1 MTLNLSD
8 EQKYIDKLT
17 EIVEENFS
25 NSSFGVEEL
34 AKEMGMSHSSL
45 HRKLKAIAR
54 QSISQFIRETRL
66 KRAMELL
73 QLQAGTVSE
82 VAFGVGFGSTTYFS
96 KCFHDFYGYPPGEV
110 RKRFVSKPG
119 SGKNLDHIGEPEN
132 QIKSIAVLPF
142 DNYTNDNSQE
152 FLVFGMHD
160 ALIGEIGQLGTI
172 RVVSKTSVLTYLD
185 SDKTIKEI
193 ASELDVDAIVE
204 ASVLFVDEKIKIQ
217 LKLYGVFPDERQL
230 WAHSFDVDI
239 SNILNLYN
247 QVIRQIAN
255 EINLTLSPDQ
265 QIKLEG
271 TREVNPDSYKAYLRG
286 KYHLYQLTPE
296 GMKKGLE
303 YLHEAIRIDPAEPF
317 AYAGLALG

>member
-1 MTLNLSD
+1 M
-8 EQKYIDKLT
+8 
-17 EIVEENFS
+17 
-25 NSSFGVEEL
+25 
-34 AKEMGMSHSSL
+34 
-45 HRKLKAIAR
+45 
-54 QSISQFIRETRL
+54 
-66 KRAMELL
+66 
-73 QLQAGTVSE
+73 
-82 VAFGVGFGSTTYFS
+82 
-96 KCFHDFYGYPPGEV
+96 
-110 RKRFVSKPG
+110 
-119 SGKNLDHIGEPEN
+119 
-132 QIKSIAVLPF
+132 
-142 DNYTNDNSQE
+142 
-152 FLVFGMHD
+152 
-160 ALIGEIGQLGTI
+160 
-172 RVVSKTSVLTYLD
+172 VSKTSVLTYTD

-204 ASVLFVDEKIKIQ
+204 ASVLFVNETIRIQ
-217 LKLYGVFPDERQL
+217 LKLYSVLPDEKQL
-230 WAHSFDVDI
+230 WTHSYDVDI

-317 AYAGLALG
+317 AYAGLALGYLEIAHGPLNPGNAYVKAEAAALQALKLDPKNGRNPIGPC